1 MRIGPKLGLGFAAVL
16 VLTGVIGAV
25 GYTALGTYSNGVSA
39 LDKVSKLSGDL
50 GKAAQTVA
58 EFQLSRLPE
67 DGARADRI
75 LLDALSEAEELQSAT
90 TDDALK
96 EATTR
101 AVDAISGFEHA
112 VLAMKDL
119 VASGNELSTQ
129 ADTAMREMGVLAEEI
144 SNEASALAQAAAEEL
159 EKSNAL
165 SEERLAANVFARD
178 LVNLSLKARQ
188 AETAYRLSWADED
201 LNATS
206 EHTKGMFLTA
216 LRMKKA
222 LQGSDEEAI
231 AGKIAEAVNVY
242 RKAFQAL
249 VDAFT
254 TASDPTEAQEQLG
267 KSSAKI
273 AAFTDALS
281 KRHAKAIADAA
292 DQAEKSRA
300 TMLRMSE
307 LRLASAQLV
316 AAIRLAG
323 MAQRDLM
330 AGDETAGA
338 RIDAA
343 LAQAAE
349 LAETALQAAEGTG
362 ATESLAAI
370 SAAMDTFKALAA
382 QTGDVLQKIEQAE
395 VTMAENLDQALAA
408 FAQVDGE
415 MTDNLEGTKT
425 NSGTLII
432 GACLAAIVLGI
443 AIALFMGRSISKPL
457 HQISEAM
464 ERLSKDDLDVEIP
477 GAGRADE
484 VGEMAG
490 AVEVFKAQAIEV
502 RQHREQEAARAEEVE
517 REKKAN
523 MARLA
528 DDFQK
533 ALGSAVES
541 VRNSAREIG
550 QSANQMTNLA
560 DDTRAQSSSAAS
572 ATEAANGSVQAMA
585 AAAEELAASIAD
597 VNRRVGQSAQI
608 ASNAV
613 QAADDTSATVSELS
627 EASDRISDVLTVIS
641 EIAEQTNLLA
651 LNATIEAA
659 RAGDAGKGF
668 AVVAGEVKNLANQT
682 GKATEEIATH
692 VEAMQ
697 RVTQSAV
704 EAIRSISETIREVH
718 TIANEIASAVEQQD
732 DATREIARSAQAASG
747 SAAGVSQ
754 NVEVVQRAANDTGSA
769 ASQITSAIGDLG
781 KKADDMAHE
790 LESFL
795 KRVRSS

>member
-1 MRIGPKLGLGFAAVL
+1 MRIGPKLGLGFAAIL

-25 GYTALGTYSNGVSA
+25 GYTALGTYSDGVSA
-39 LDKVSKLSGDL
+39 LDKVSQLSGNL

-58 EFQLSRLPE
+58 EFQLSRSPE
-67 DGARADRI
+67 DGARADEI
-75 LLDALSEAEELQSAT
+75 LLEALSEAKELQSAT
-90 TDDALK
+90 SDDALK
-96 EATTR
+96 QDTAR
-101 AVDAISGFEHA
+101 AVDAIAGFENA

-119 VASGNELSTQ
+119 VASGNQLSSE
-129 ADTAMREMGVLAEEI
+129 ADQAMREMGVLAEEI
-144 SNEASALAQAAAEEL
+144 SSEAAALAQAAAEEL
-159 EKSNAL
+159 KKSNAL
-165 SEERLAANVFARD
+165 SEERLAANVYARD
-178 LVNLSLKARQ
+178 LVNFSLKARQ
-188 AETAYRLSWADED
+188 AETAYRLTWSEED

-222 LQGSDEEAI
+222 LSGSDEEAI
-231 AGKIAEAVNVY
+231 AGKIAEAVNLY
-242 RKAFQAL
+242 RKSFQTL
-249 VDAFT
+249 VEAFT
-254 TASDPTEAQEQLG
+254 SASDPTEAQDSLA

-273 AAFTDALS
+273 SAFTDALS
-281 KRHAKAIADAA
+281 KRHAKAIAEAA
-292 DQAEKSRA
+292 AQADDSRA
-300 TMLRMSE
+300 TMQRMSE
-307 LRLASAQLV
+307 LRLAASQLV
-316 AAIRLAG
+316 SAIRLAG

-330 AGDETAGA
+330 AGEETATA
-338 RIDAA
+338 RINAA
-343 LAQAAE
+343 LAQAGE
-349 LAETALQAAEGTG
+349 LTEIGLQAAEGTG
-362 ATESLAAI
+362 ATEALAAI
-370 SAAMDTFKALAA
+370 STAINTFRTLAA
-382 QTGDVLQKIEQAE
+382 QTGEVLQKIEQAE
-395 VTMAENLDQALAA
+395 TSMAAHLDQALSA
-408 FAQVDGE
+408 FDEVDRD
-415 MTDNLEGTKT
+415 MTRNLEDTKS
-425 NSGTLII
+425 NSSTLII
-432 GACLAAIVLGI
+432 AACLAAIVLGV

-464 ERLSKDDLDVEIP
+464 ERLSKDDLEVEIP

-502 RQHREQEAARAEEVE
+502 RQHREQEAARAEEAE

-533 ALGSAVES
+533 ALGSAVDS

-560 DDTRAQSSSAAS
+560 DDTRAQSTSAAS

-613 QAADDTSATVSELS
+613 QAADNTSATVSELAD
-627 EASDRISDVLTVIS
+627 ASDRISDVLNVIS
-641 EIAEQTNLLA
+641 DIAEQTNLLA

-704 EAIRSISETIREVH
+704 DAIRSISETIREVH

-781 KKADDMAHE
+781 KKADDMAKE

-795 KRVRSS
+795 NRVRSS